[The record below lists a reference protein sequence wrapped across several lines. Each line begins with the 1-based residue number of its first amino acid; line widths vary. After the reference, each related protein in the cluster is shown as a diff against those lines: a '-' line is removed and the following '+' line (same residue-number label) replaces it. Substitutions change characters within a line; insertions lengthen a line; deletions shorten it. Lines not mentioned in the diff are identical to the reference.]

1 MPHTRGKLVACTQ
14 PRRIAATS
22 VARRVAEEMDV
33 QLGKQVGYSIRFEDM
48 TQEGTTFLKYMT
60 DGMLLREAMV
70 DRDLKRYST
79 IILDEVHERTLAT
92 DILMGLLKGIA
103 KRRDDLKIII
113 MSATLDALK
122 FQKYFSTETTTIYFT
137 PEPEPDYVEAAIR
150 AVLTIHRSEP
160 EGDILVFLTGEEEIE
175 DACRKIRTEAETL
188 STLRT
193 AAQQQR
199 IFDPA
204 PPGGRKVIIATNIA
218 ETSLTIDGIVYVVDP
233 GFSKQKVY
241 NPRCEE
247 QVLTT
252 TLNSKNPSRIL
263 TCLSNIEGERTAACW
278 TSRKNATRLYTEQDF
293 MKLDEQTH
301 AEILRSNLANTVLE
315 LAKLGVT
322 NLVEFDYVGKS
333 RFPAAHSYL
342 CPNVCRKDAPA
353 PETIMR
359 ALELLHY
366 LSAID
371 EGGALTPLGGIMA
384 EFPLDPQL
392 AKLLVV
398 SPEFKCS
405 HEMLTIVA
413 MLSAPN
419 VWLRPPY
426 QRREADIA
434 KAQFGHPDGDH
445 LALMNVYNSYLQN
458 KSDKNWCRRNFL
470 SQRALQHA
478 ESIRHQLSRMMEKLE
493 LQTVT
498 LANEYKLHVAI
509 RKALVCGFFM
519 QMAHRDDKGSYVTV
533 KDQQVVFL
541 HPSSDLVDRP
551 EWVLFNEFVLTSQPY
566 VRTVTSVQPEW
577 LLDYAG
583 KYYDLSNFPDSDA
596 KRALQTVATKS
607 ASAGEGRI
615 SQKPKKSRG

>member
-1 MPHTRGKLVACTQ
+1 
-14 PRRIAATS
+14 
-22 VARRVAEEMDV
+22 
-33 QLGKQVGYSIRFEDM
+33 
-48 TQEGTTFLKYMT
+48 
-60 DGMLLREAMV
+60 
-70 DRDLKRYST
+70 
-79 IILDEVHERTLAT
+79 
-92 DILMGLLKGIA
+92 
-103 KRRDDLKIII
+103 
-113 MSATLDALK
+113 MSSGNC
-122 FQKYFSTETTTIYFT
+122 Y
-137 PEPEPDYVEAAIR
+137 
-150 AVLTIHRSEP
+150 
-160 EGDILVFLTGEEEIE
+160 
-175 DACRKIRTEAETL
+175 
-188 STLRT
+188 
-193 AAQQQR
+193 
-199 IFDPA
+199 
-204 PPGGRKVIIATNIA
+204 
-218 ETSLTIDGIVYVVDP
+218 
-233 GFSKQKVY
+233 
-241 NPRCEE
+241 
-247 QVLTT
+247 
-252 TLNSKNPSRIL
+252 
-263 TCLSNIEGERTAACW
+263 
-278 TSRKNATRLYTEQDF
+278 RLYTEQDF

-322 NLVEFDYVGKS
+322 NLVEFDYV
-333 RFPAAHSYL
+333 
-342 CPNVCRKDAPA
+342 DAPA

-426 QRREADIA
+426 QRREADVA

-458 KSDKNWCRRNFL
+458 KSDRNWCRKNFL

-541 HPSSDLVDRP
+541 HPSSDLVGRP